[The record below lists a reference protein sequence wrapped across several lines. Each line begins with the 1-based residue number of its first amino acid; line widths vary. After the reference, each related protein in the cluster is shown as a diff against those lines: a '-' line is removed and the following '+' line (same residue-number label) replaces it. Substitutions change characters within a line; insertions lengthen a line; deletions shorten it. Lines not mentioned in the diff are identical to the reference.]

1 MTSATV
7 VLRGYP
13 VRLGNQVVEH
23 IDEWMREFRLIA
35 LSRQSG
41 TARHD
46 VPDRLLQM
54 VDQLTRS
61 YASEL
66 DEPTRRREEAMSRG
80 EATVDLEYPV
90 RPETGQVVVGWQQM
104 LREVDEYC
112 RREDLLTL
120 QRTPEQVA
128 LQDWVTEEFL
138 RQLDGRPPRP
148 WSEVSLSPRAV

>member
-1 MTSATV
+1 MTSGTV

-23 IDEWMREFRLIA
+23 IDEWMREFKLIA
-35 LSRQSG
+35 LSREAG
-41 TARHD
+41 TARHE
-46 VPDRLLQM
+46 VPDRLLEM

-66 DEPTRRREEAMSRG
+66 DEPTRRREEAAARG
-80 EATVDLEYPV
+80 ESTVDLEYPV
-90 RPETGQVVVGWQQM
+90 RPETEQVIVGWQQM
-104 LREVDEYC
+104 LLEVDEYC

-128 LQDWVTEEFL
+128 LQEWVTEEFL
-138 RQLDGRPPRP
+138 RQLEGRPPRP
-148 WSEVSLSPRAV
+148 WSETSPRPRAV